1 MLLTIVFDVFMLFE
15 IYLLLDILA
24 ILFLTLCVVH
34 GINELIAV
42 FIWNFQC
49 LHKKKLCTLYIN
61 MYKKN
66 LHFFL

>member
-34 GINELIAV
+34 GINELMLSLYGTFNV
-42 FIWNFQC
+42 FI
-49 LHKKKLCTLYIN
+49 
-61 MYKKN
+61 KKN
-66 LHFFL
+66 YVPYT